1 MNINELLETGSY
13 VSKKITGMI
22 NLDILYNNS
31 QPLQHVVEITDLLHR
46 SACITDKREA
56 EHLKVDLRCYV
67 DSYKEEFEKIGINI
81 SEYLDFRVK

>member
-1 MNINELLETGSY
+1 MNINEVLEKGSY
-13 VSKKITGMI
+13 VSKKISGMI
-22 NLDILYNNS
+22 NLDIFYNNS
-31 QPLQHVVEITDLLHR
+31 PPLQQAVAITELLHR